1 MFKEKLVSLHPVRSN
16 RDSGSWDKKMQ
27 SNPEPLDLL
36 VVSFMKTTRLVLAF
50 MTLFATGMRA
60 GTEEQQIVDTVS
72 TVFAALS
79 SEDTAKYDSVTS
91 QDFYVFEG
99 GARFNRDAIMGVIKA
114 QHTAGRHFE
123 WNVTDPD
130 IHVDGN
136 SGWITYTN
144 KGSITDSSG
153 TVKQNWLESAF
164 LQRQADHWKVVFM
177 HSTRVAMRPQESQ
190 GK

>member
-1 MFKEKLVSLHPVRSN
+1 
-16 RDSGSWDKKMQ
+16 MQ

-36 VVSFMKTTRLVLAF
+36 AVSFMKTTRLVLAF
-50 MTLFATGMRA
+50 MTLFATGMHA

-72 TVFAALS
+72 TVFTALS

-91 QDFYVFEG
+91 QDFYVFEN

-114 QHTAGRHFE
+114 HHAAGRRFE

-136 SGWITYTN
+136 SGWIAYTN

-164 LQRQADHWKVVFM
+164 LQRQADNWKVVFM
-177 HSTRVAMRPQESQ
+177 HSTRVAMRPPESQ